1 MLLDGNKPRTGIRKF
16 FETWLSGGET
26 QRRQGMYFN
35 VFGEKVSKRRYKEM
49 CEAAKNRRELIAAG
63 LTSRRDLF
71 KMGLLTAGGMLVAK
85 SGLSAR
91 AQTTVTNQPASSGQN
106 TSPGTNQNCVPGN
119 QTQSPHTRAFISPLP
134 IMPLVRKVSA
144 LSPTPT
150 ENPNTGAGEVRAA
163 AFQAPQIDSSRFP
176 VVPGTLYQVNQ
187 RQFTTS
193 GMSPD
198 LPAQTLWGFDDGT
211 GTRSPGPTYQAFYGK
226 PQLTRNINSLP
237 NVNQVNNTGFGMP
250 SVTTHLHNAHN
261 PSESDGN
268 PCDFYPAGH
277 FCDQYYPN
285 VLAGFNSDHA
295 PNGDVNEALSTLW
308 YHDHRVDFT
317 SQNTYKGLFGFYCL
331 FNQFDTGNDDTG
343 FRLPDFPQ
351 HDIPLAF
358 TDKVFDPQTGQ
369 LVFDLF
375 NLDGIL
381 GDKFL
386 VNGVIQPFLN
396 VEPRRYRFRLLD
408 VGPSRFYDFYLTDLN
423 NLNAVNPFWLIATD
437 GNLLPHPVQ
446 GSSVRIGPAERVD
459 IIIDFR
465 NFAGKTI
472 YLENRLNQLSGQG
485 PVALDSQLSSE
496 LAARLGPSPECGAQ
510 TTPGGTGTVPSILPA
525 NFNNGA
531 NLLLQFRVS
540 GTPVND
546 ESVDPATNPTW
557 YQLPSTTPTPRIV
570 RTFKFDRLNG
580 QWSINGQFMDC
591 GYANG
596 GTGGESTE
604 RFRFTVQQN
613 SVEHWLLTNLS
624 GDWTHPIHIHLEEH
638 QIMSRNRQAPAFASD
653 QGRKDV
659 TKLHPNE
666 RVELFF
672 RFRDWLGK
680 YPIHCHNVVHEDHA
694 MMAIW
699 HVQPQGDNIQVP

>member
-1 MLLDGNKPRTGIRKF
+1 
-16 FETWLSGGET
+16 
-26 QRRQGMYFN
+26 MYYN
-35 VFGEKVSKRRYKEM
+35 VFGEKVSRRRFKEM
-49 CEAAKNRRELIAAG
+49 CDAAKNRRELIAAG

-91 AQTTVTNQPASSGQN
+91 AQTTVQTNQPPSGADPN
-106 TSPGTNQNCVPGN
+106 RSPGTNQNCVPGN
-119 QTQSPHTRAFISPLP
+119 QTQSPRTKPFIDPLP
-134 IMPLVRKVSA
+134 IMPVARKVSA
-144 LSPTPT
+144 LNPAPM
-150 ENPNTGAGEVRAA
+150 ENPNVGAGEVRAA
-163 AFQAPQIDSSRFP
+163 PFQAPQIDPNRFP
-176 VVPGTLYQVNQ
+176 VVPGILYNIHQ
-187 RQFTTS
+187 RQFTARQTS
-193 GMSPD
+193 DPA
-198 LPAQTLWGFDDGT
+198 LPAQTLWGFDDGS

-226 PQLTRNINSLP
+226 PQLTRNTNSLP
-237 NVNQVNNTGFGMP
+237 AITQKNNTGFGFP
-250 SVTTHLHNAHN
+250 SVSTHLHNAHN

-268 PCDFYPAGH
+268 PCDFYTNGH

-295 PNGDVNEALSTLW
+295 PDGDINEALATLW

-331 FNQFDTGNDDTG
+331 FNQFDTGSDSTG
-343 FRLPDFPQ
+343 FRLPSFPQ

-358 TDKVFDPQTGQ
+358 TDKVYDPQTGQ

-396 VEPRRYRFRLLD
+396 VEPRRYRFRMLD
-408 VGPSRFYDFYLTDLN
+408 PGPSRFYEFFLTDLN
-423 NLNAVNPFWLIATD
+423 NLSQANPYWLIGTD
-437 GNLLPHPVQ
+437 GNLIPHPIQVQ
-446 GSSVRIGPAERVD
+446 SVRIGPAERVD
-459 IIIDFR
+459 VIIDFR

-472 YLENRLNQLSGQG
+472 YLENRLLQLSGQG
-485 PVALDSQLSSE
+485 PAAVDSQLF
-496 LAARLGPSPECGAQ
+496 PQNSPNTECALVLNDATKGA
-510 TTPGGTGTVPSILPA
+510 IKPA
-525 NFNNGA
+525 GA
-531 NLLLQFRVS
+531 GDLVMQFRVS
-540 GTPVND
+540 GTQVQD
-546 ESVDPATNPTW
+546 ESVDPATNPTF
-557 YQLPSTTPTPRIV
+557 YQLPDTNAEARIV

-591 GYANG
+591 GIG
-596 GTGGESTE
+596 PSGFSEH
-604 RFRFTVQQN
+604 FRFAVRQN
-613 SVEHWLLTNLS
+613 SSEQWLLTNLS

-638 QIMSRNRQAPAFASD
+638 QILSRNRAKPTVAGD
-653 QGRKDV
+653 LGRKDV
-659 TKLHPNE
+659 TQLHPNE
-666 RVELFF
+666 RVQLFF

-699 HVQPQGDNIQVP
+699 HVVPPGQEDNILVP